1 MRSPQTQVLTL
12 CDAHVHIYDCFDLDT
27 FLHSAWKNFR
37 IAATGAGAQSY
48 SAILMLS
55 ETQED
60 QWFLKLSEAAASGD
74 TLGTTWS
81 FTKTAEANSVRA
93 DCNTAGTLFILAGR
107 QIVSSENLEILAL
120 ATDYEQP
127 DGTHAEAIVEAAAK
141 AGGLVVA
148 PWGVGKWWGARGRL
162 LSDLLQNFPADTLL
176 LGDNGGRP
184 WFMGTPRHFVS
195 AQTQRR
201 KILPGSDPLPFAK
214 EARRPG
220 SVGFSIEHP
229 LDTERPAAD
238 IKKQLQNA
246 GVDIKTYMR
255 CERFFPFIR
264 NQIGMQLRKRF
275 S

>member
-1 MRSPQTQVLTL
+1 MHCPQIQALTL

-37 IAATGAGAQSY
+37 IAATSAGAQTY

-60 QWFLKLSEAAASGD
+60 HWFSKLSEAAASGD

-81 FTKTAEANSVRA
+81 FTKTAETDSVRA
-93 DCNTAGTLFILAGR
+93 HCDTAGTLFILAGR
-107 QIVSSENLEILAL
+107 QIVSYENLEILAL
-120 ATDYEQP
+120 ATSYEQP
-127 DGTHAEAIVEAAAK
+127 DGAHAKAVIEAAAE
-141 AGGLVVA
+141 AGSLVVA

-162 LSDLLQNFPADTLL
+162 LSDLLQNFPADILL
-176 LGDNGGRP
+176 LGDNSGRP

-195 AQTQRR
+195 ARTQGRW
-201 KILPGSDPLPFAK
+201 ILPGSDPLPFAK
-214 EARRPG
+214 ETQRPG
-220 SVGFSIEHP
+220 SVGFCIEHP
-229 LDTERPAAD
+229 LDTEQPAAD

-246 GVDIKTYMR
+246 QVGIKTYMH
-255 CERFFPFIR
+255 CERFFPFFR